1 MADTLLA
8 SQDDLENSLGR
19 ALTDAETQKAQSAL
33 RYASNLVRA
42 MAPWVDSL
50 ASVPGAV
57 NDVVV
62 SLAERRFLVR
72 RDQVTSQTVGGV
84 TVQYAVPARSGQW
97 AGVGS
102 ASSFTADERLLLNS
116 ALGLSGNITTSL
128 AGPDAPVLP

>member
-19 ALTDAETQKAQSAL
+19 VLTDAETPKAQSAL

-62 SLAERRFLVR
+62 SLAERRLVGPR
-72 RDQVTSQTVGGV
+72 NGVSSRTVGQ
-84 TVQYAVPARSGQW
+84 VQESYLAPGAT
-97 AGVGS
+97 
-102 ASSFTADERLLLNS
+102 FTHDELLLLRT
-116 ALGLSGNITTSL
+116 ALGISGSTTVSI
-128 AGPDAPVLP
+128 AGPDAVNPWISPFGPSWSN

>member
-19 ALTDAETQKAQSAL
+19 ALTDAETPKAQSAL

-62 SLAERRFLVR
+62 SLAERRFTTP
-72 RDQVTSQTVGGV
+72 RDGAIGHTVGSV
-84 TVQYAVPARSGQW
+84 SVQYGLRSQG
-97 AGVGS
+97 GS
-102 ASSFTADERLLLNS
+102 SQPTFTADERLLLNS
-116 ALGLSGNITTSL
+116 ALGITGNLTVNL